1 MTGEDQTEHA
11 QVPTDSEIASGKP
24 AAPRSS
30 LVVRLLFMGVFLL
43 YWITLTPFTDLSVDP
58 STSKPPG
65 WTQGIMVLL
74 TLMMVAFAI
83 SQERVRR
90 LVVQPRLLFATLFF
104 WLLLT
109 SLLSA
114 DPGGAL
120 KRSIIAI
127 MVTIS
132 AAIFLMLPASEEE
145 FARLL
150 GKCVLI
156 VLGLCY
162 FGVIFVPYLAIHQP
176 NDFLEPEHAG
186 LWRGLY
192 VQKNE
197 AGGVMAMFCFFG
209 LYLAKSW
216 SRWIGLAIFAA
227 SAIFLLKTGAKT
239 STALMPVILVLAF
252 IFERFRWSRM
262 LIVFG
267 GVGAINFA
275 TVGVTA
281 LPAVR
286 DFVTSLGIDAT
297 YTARAD
303 IWHLALAAIAD
314 NPVFGHGFD
323 SFWGTDTLV
332 NSDLGAFTWA
342 VKAVDSHNAYVDAM
356 VNGGLPGLFILIL
369 VTLYSPLR
377 SYSIQYDPN
386 NSNDI
391 SRLFLRVWLYGVFLA
406 CLESVF
412 LARSGPFWFT
422 LSAAMF
428 GLAYQARCSIVR
440 VTESGTVHDRAF
452 APRRPIAMG

>member
-1 MTGEDQTEHA
+1 MPTEIETTTGHTA
-11 QVPTDSEIASGKP
+11 V
-24 AAPRSS
+24 PRSP
-30 LVVRLLFMGVFLL
+30 LVARFLFVGVFLL

-58 STSKPPG
+58 STAKPPG

-74 TLMMVAFAI
+74 TLMLMAYAAVSEHA
-83 SQERVRR
+83 RKLVLRPR
-90 LVVQPRLLFATLFF
+90 LVFLTLFF

-109 SLLSA
+109 SILSV
-114 DPGGAL
+114 DPAGAL

-127 MVTIS
+127 MVTLS
-132 AAIFLMLPASEEE
+132 AGILLLLPASEEE

-162 FGVIFVPYLAIHQP
+162 FGVTFMPYLSVHQL

-197 AGGVMAMFCFFG
+197 AGGVMAMFCFMG
-209 LYLAKSW
+209 LYLARAW
-216 SRWIGLAIFAA
+216 SRVIGLAIFAGA
-227 SAIFLLKTGAKT
+227 AFFLLKTGAKT
-239 STALMPVILVLAF
+239 STALMPVILVIAF
-252 IFERFRWSRM
+252 LFERFRWTRVP
-262 LIVFG
+262 IVFG
-267 GVGAINFA
+267 GVGLINFS

-281 LPAVR
+281 LPSVR

-297 YTARAD
+297 FTARAD
-303 IWHLALAAIAD
+303 IWNLALAAIGD
-314 NPVFGHGFD
+314 NPVFGFGFD
-323 SFWGTDTLV
+323 SFWGTKTLV

-342 VKAVDSHNAYVDAM
+342 VRAVDAHNAYVDAM
-356 VNGGLPGLFILIL
+356 VNMGLPGLFILI
-369 VTLYSPLR
+369 VAILYVPLR
-377 SYSIQYDPN
+377 SYNIRSNRN
-386 NSNDI
+386 NSNNI

-440 VTESGTVHDRAF
+440 VRESGTVHDGAF
-452 APRRPIAMG
+452 SPKGPVAMGR

>member
-1 MTGEDQTEHA
+1 MA
-11 QVPTDSEIASGKP
+11 RDSEATAARPVMP
-24 AAPRSS
+24 AHAATGN
-30 LVVRLLFMGVFLL
+30 VGAQLLFVGVFLL
-43 YWITLTPFTDLSVDP
+43 YWITLTPFTDLSIDP
-58 STSKPPG
+58 STAKPAG

-74 TLMMVAFAI
+74 TLMLLAYAAQDHI
-83 SQERVRR
+83 RR
-90 LVVQPRLLFATLFF
+90 LVVQPRALFVTLFL

-114 DPGGAL
+114 DPAGAL
-120 KRSIIAI
+120 KRSLIAI

-132 AAIFLMLPASEEE
+132 ASIFLMLPSSEKQ

-150 GKCVLI
+150 GTSVLI

-162 FGVIFVPYLAIHQP
+162 FGVLFVPYLSIHQL

-197 AGGVMAMFCFFG
+197 AGGVMTMFCFIG
-209 LYLAKSW
+209 LYLYRSW
-216 SRWIGLAIFAA
+216 SKVLGLMIFAA
-227 SAIFLLKTGAKT
+227 SALFLLKTGAKT
-239 STALMPVILVLAF
+239 STALLPVILVLAF
-252 IFERFRWSRM
+252 LFERFRWTRV

-267 GVGAINFA
+267 GIGLINFA

-297 YTARAD
+297 YTARSD
-303 IWHLALAAIAD
+303 IWQLALSAIGN
-314 NPVFGHGFD
+314 NPVFGYGFD
-323 SFWGTDTLV
+323 SFWQTDTLV

-342 VKAVDSHNAYVDAM
+342 VKAVDAHNAYVDAM
-356 VNGGLPGLFILIL
+356 LNAGLPGLTLL
-369 VTLYSPLR
+369 VLVVLYVPLR
-377 SYSIQYDPN
+377 SYTIQAERN
-386 NSNDI
+386 NSNYI
-391 SRLFLRVWLYGVFLA
+391 SRLFLRLWLYGIFMA

-428 GLAYQARCSIVR
+428 GLVFQARCSIVR
-440 VTESGTVHDRAF
+440 DTESETVHDGAF
-452 APRRPIAMG
+452 SSRYPTAVG

>member
-1 MTGEDQTEHA
+1 M
-11 QVPTDSEIASGKP
+11 PTDSEIATGRP
-24 AAPRSS
+24 AAPRAS
-30 LVVRLLFMGVFLL
+30 LAARLLFIGVFLL
-43 YWITLTPFTDLSVDP
+43 YWVTLTPFTDLSVDP

-74 TLMMVAFAI
+74 TLMLVAFAATNA
-83 SQERVRR
+83 QARK
-90 LVVQPRLLFATLFF
+90 LVLQPRIVFGTLFF

-109 SLLSA
+109 AILSV
-114 DPGGAL
+114 DPAGAL

-127 MVTIS
+127 MVTLS
-132 AAIFLMLPASEEE
+132 AGILLLLPASEEE

-150 GKCVLI
+150 GKSVLI

-162 FGVIFVPYLAIHQP
+162 FGVIFVPYLSVHQP

-209 LYLAKSW
+209 LYLARAW
-216 SRWIGLAIFAA
+216 SRVIGLLIFAA
-227 SAIFLLKTGAKT
+227 SAFFLLKTGAKT

-252 IFERFRWSRM
+252 IFERFRWSRP

-267 GVGAINFA
+267 GVGLINFS
-275 TVGVTA
+275 TVGVVA

-297 YTARAD
+297 FTARAD
-303 IWHLALAAIAD
+303 IWNLALAAIGE
-314 NPVFGHGFD
+314 NPVFGYGFD
-323 SFWGTDTLV
+323 SFWGTKTLTT
-332 NSDLGAFTWA
+332 SDLGAFTWA
-342 VKAVDSHNAYVDAM
+342 VKAVDAHNAYVDAI
-356 VNGGLPGLFILIL
+356 VNMGLPGLFILTFCL
-369 VTLYSPLR
+369 LYVPLR
-377 SYSIQYDPN
+377 SFNIQSDRN
-386 NSNDI
+386 NSNNI
-391 SRLFLRVWLYGVFLA
+391 SRLFLRIWLYGIFLA

-440 VTESGTVHDRAF
+440 DTESGTVHDRAF
-452 APRRPIAMG
+452 APRRPIAMGQR

>member
-1 MTGEDQTEHA
+1 
-11 QVPTDSEIASGKP
+11 VPTDLEIATGKP
-24 AAPRSS
+24 GATRAS
-30 LVVRLLFMGVFLL
+30 LGARLLFLGVFLL
-43 YWITLTPFTDLSVDP
+43 YWVTLTPFTDLSVDP
-58 STSKPPG
+58 STAKPAG
-65 WTQGIMVLL
+65 WTQGIMVLM
-74 TLMMVAFAI
+74 TLMLVVYAATH
-83 SQERVRR
+83 EHVRR
-90 LVVQPRLLFATLFF
+90 LVVQPRAMFLTLFF

-120 KRSIIAI
+120 KRAIIAI
-127 MVTIS
+127 MVTLS
-132 AAIFLMLPASEEE
+132 AAIMLMLPTSEEE

-150 GKCVLI
+150 GKGVLI

-162 FGVIFVPYLAIHQP
+162 FGVFFVPYLSVHQP

-197 AGGVMAMFCFFG
+197 AGGVMTMFCFMA
-209 LYLAKSW
+209 LYLAKAW
-216 SRWIGLAIFAA
+216 SRVIGLAIFAA
-227 SAIFLLKTGAKT
+227 SAFFLLKTGAKT
-239 STALMPVILVLAF
+239 STALLPVILVLAF
-252 IFERFRWSRM
+252 IFERFRWSRW

-267 GVGAINFA
+267 GVGIVNFS

-297 YTARAD
+297 FTARAD
-303 IWHLALAAIAD
+303 IWNLALAAIGN
-314 NPVFGHGFD
+314 NPVFGYGFD
-323 SFWGTDTLV
+323 SFWQTETLV

-342 VKAVDSHNAYVDAM
+342 VKAVDAHNAYVDAM
-356 VNGGLPGLFILIL
+356 VNMGLPGLFILIL
-369 VTLYSPLR
+369 CLLYVPLR
-377 SYSIQYDPN
+377 SFNIQCDRN

-391 SRLFLRVWLYGVFLA
+391 SRLFLRLWLYGIFMA

-422 LSAAMF
+422 LSVAMF

-452 APRRPIAMG
+452 APRRPIGMGQR